1 MAALQKIRNKG
12 GLLMIV
18 IGLALFA
25 FIAEEFFRSIETTSN
40 ESKQQVGEVY
50 GEKLSVQEFQEMVDE
65 AAMVI
70 KMQRGTDNL
79 NEDEM
84 NQLRDQVW
92 NDFVFY
98 KLVEHEAD
106 KIGMTVTDEEMQ
118 NALREG
124 TNQLLLQTP
133 FINQATRRFDVS
145 MLQEFKKSY
154 KEMQSKAG
162 QVPQEY
168 LEQYA
173 QINQLWNYVEKSLRK
188 QLLMEK
194 FQNLLAMSVISNPI
208 AAKMAF
214 KAQTEQSNIEVT
226 SIAYNSISDKDVQV
240 TDADLKAEYE
250 KQKERFFLP
259 FATRDIRYIDVAVQA
274 SKDDQANLAKEM
286 DATYNKLTAADADV
300 AAITNA
306 SKSVIKYVNLP
317 LSKNAFPADIQG
329 KIDSMAAGT
338 TTRPYT
344 NKGDNTMNIIKLMS
358 KVQAPD
364 SIQFRAVSV
373 AGQTKEEIAQ
383 RADSIMKALQGG
395 ADFEA
400 VAKKY
405 GQTGEKTW
413 LTSQQYEGS
422 TLNEDAAKY
431 LSALNTL
438 GVNGMQNV
446 ELSQGNLILQ
456 VVDRKAMTTKY
467 NVAVV
472 KCPIAFSNKTYQSE
486 LNKLNVFMSKYKTP
500 EAIAKNAVRNGYAI
514 QERTDLRNSEHYVA
528 GVANTKDAMKWIF
541 DEAEEGE
548 VSKLYECGYNND
560 HLLLVIVDKKHEK
573 GYRPWDDKIVKETLR
588 QMVINDKKAELIMS
602 RTKNVKNMAQAK
614 AQKGAVAQTLND
626 VVFTRPPFINATGVA
641 EPAIGGRAM
650 ATKAGAF
657 SGPIKGNGGVYFLQV
672 LKKTQ
677 ASAKYNQQQM
687 EEMVS
692 QMTLR
697 VMGNQFF
704 NDMYKNGKVVDN
716 RYKF

>member
-1 MAALQKIRNKG
+1 
-12 GLLMIV
+12 
-18 IGLALFA
+18 
-25 FIAEEFFRSIETTSN
+25 
-40 ESKQQVGEVY
+40 
-50 GEKLSVQEFQEMVDE
+50 
-65 AAMVI
+65 
-70 KMQRGTDNL
+70 
-79 NEDEM
+79 
-84 NQLRDQVW
+84 
-92 NDFVFY
+92 
-98 KLVEHEAD
+98 
-106 KIGMTVTDEEMQ
+106 
-118 NALREG
+118 
-124 TNQLLLQTP
+124 
-133 FINQATRRFDVS
+133 
-145 MLQEFKKSY
+145 
-154 KEMQSKAG
+154 
-162 QVPQEY
+162 
-168 LEQYA
+168 
-173 QINQLWNYVEKSLRK
+173 
-188 QLLMEK
+188 
-194 FQNLLAMSVISNPI
+194 
-208 AAKMAF
+208 MAF

-317 LSKNAFPADIQG
+317 LSKNALPADIQG

-672 LKKTQ
+672 LKRLRPQPSTTSSKWKKW
-677 ASAKYNQQQM
+677 SA
-687 EEMVS
+687 
-692 QMTLR
+692 R
-697 VMGNQFF
+697 
-704 NDMYKNGKVVDN
+704 
-716 RYKF
+716 

>member
-12 GLLMIV
+12 GLLMII

-92 NDFVFY
+92 NDFVYY
-98 KLVEHEAD
+98 KLVEHEAE
-106 KIGMTVTDEEMQ
+106 KLGMKVTDEEMQ

-133 FINQATRRFDVS
+133 FINQATRRFDIN

-173 QINQLWNYVEKSLRK
+173 QINQLWNYVEKNLRK
-188 QLLMEK
+188 QLLMDK

-214 KAQTEQSNIEVT
+214 KAQTEQSNIEVA

-259 FATRDIRYIDVAVQA
+259 FATRDIKYIDVAVQA
-274 SKDDQANLAKEM
+274 SKDDRASLTKEM
-286 DATYNKLTAADADV
+286 EDTYNKLTAANADV

-317 LSKNAFPADIQG
+317 LSKNALPSDIQS
-329 KIDSMAAGT
+329 KIDSMATGT

-344 NKGDNTMNIIKLMS
+344 NKGDNTMNIIKLMG
-358 KVQAPD
+358 KIQAPD
-364 SIQFRAVSV
+364 SIQFRALSV

-395 ADFEA
+395 AEFEA

-413 LTSQQYEGS
+413 LTSQQYENTS
-422 TLNEDAAKY
+422 LNEDAAKY
-431 LSALNTL
+431 LGALNTL
-438 GVNGMQNV
+438 GINNLQNV

-514 QERTDLRNSEHYVA
+514 QERTDLRSSEHYVA

-548 VSKLYECGYNND
+548 ISKLYECGYNND
-560 HLLLVIVDKKHEK
+560 HLLLVIVDKKHDK
-573 GYRPWDDKIVKETLR
+573 GYRPWNDKIVKETLR

-614 AQKGAVAQTLND
+614 AQKGAVMQTLND

-650 ATKAGAF
+650 STKAGAF

-687 EEMVS
+687 EEVVS

-697 VMGNQFF
+697 MMGNQFF
-704 NDMYKNGKVVDN
+704 NDMYKNGEVIDN